1 MDRDLKYYP
10 HLDSLRAFAC
20 LFVIVFHSNTV
31 AFLRDKYHFNL
42 FQGGYI
48 GVDLFFTL
56 SGFLITGILI
66 DQFITADKVDVL
78 TFYKKRLLRLYPPLI
93 VATLVFLV
101 PLLFWDHVAALSNLF
116 FILTYTGDCV
126 ILFRKIFPVLQY
138 PSMFSHCWSLAVE
151 EQFYLVFPSLFMI
164 IMKYARKHNRDHIIG
179 TFIFYNLVFIILI
192 IALPILL
199 KSYFYKFFLWRFFQI
214 FFGGYL
220 AFIYS
225 KRYQKNFVPS
235 KITANTINWIY
246 RIYENSFV
254 SAIALLLF
262 FSIFILNINL
272 TPFNIPIHYYLLTVL
287 GSIIIINAY
296 KGEHILY
303 RVLLSNQ
310 KLRYLGKISYGLY
323 LFHFPIFYL
332 KRLNIFNGPT
342 TLTSTIIL
350 DIVSILATLTLAI
363 LSYELVEKRF
373 LHYKRKLEHSNKI
386 NSSASLQVFNEVI

>member
-1 MDRDLKYYP
+1 
-10 HLDSLRAFAC
+10 
-20 LFVIVFHSNTV
+20 
-31 AFLRDKYHFNL
+31 
-42 FQGGYI
+42 
-48 GVDLFFTL
+48 
-56 SGFLITGILI
+56 
-66 DQFITADKVDVL
+66 
-78 TFYKKRLLRLYPPLI
+78 
-93 VATLVFLV
+93 
-101 PLLFWDHVAALSNLF
+101 
-116 FILTYTGDCV
+116 
-126 ILFRKIFPVLQY
+126 
-138 PSMFSHCWSLAVE
+138 
-151 EQFYLVFPSLFMI
+151 MI
-164 IMKYARKHNRDHIIG
+164 IMMYARKHNRDHIIG

-199 KSYFYKFFLWRFFQI
+199 KSYFYKFFFWRFFQI

-225 KRYQKNFVPS
+225 KRYQKNFVSS

-303 RVLLSNQ
+303 RVLLSNR

-332 KRLNIFNGPT
+332 KRLNIFNRPT

-373 LHYKRKLEHSNKI
+373 LHYKRKLEHSSKI